1 MVVPTNFLPLG
12 SARGR
17 VITEVV
23 SSNKVISNKV
33 ISNKVISNKRC
44 PLDHVALINQSWL
57 AQIVQRQRLLMW
69 TKRANN
75 LTTEILSY
83 SQPKNTERQILMVTD
98 HDRGVHI
105 GRRRAGRRPSCA
117 RDRRG

>member
-1 MVVPTNFLPLG
+1 M
-12 SARGR
+12 S
-17 VITEVV
+17 
-23 SSNKVISNKV
+23 
-33 ISNKVISNKRC
+33 KRC

-98 HDRGVHI
+98 RGVVCTLAA
-105 GRRRAGRRPSCA
+105 AGPAGGHHARGIAADEAIRCA
-117 RDRRG
+117 GIASHR